1 MIDTQDALAA
11 SKVLMQELHGDTSR
25 WDENMAAAEAMLRRA
40 LLQSPQDIATL
51 TGLGAVLCDQGKHQ
65 EAVALLDLA
74 VKLGSGDSHTHYNLG
89 VALLG
94 HAQPATA
101 RAAFKKAQRYP
112 ASALTWQACF
122 DPQAQ

>member
-1 MIDTQDALAA
+1 MDTTAALAA
-11 SKVLMQELHGDTSR
+11 SKALMQELHSDTSR

-51 TGLGAVLCDQGKHQ
+51 TGLGAVLCDQGKYQ